1 MAYSLNPSSDN
12 CYEGTTCLVNKL
24 GIRNEDKLAEIEA
37 QITFAKAVMLEET
50 PIDDVLASSI
60 LRKSTNFCYVICMS
74 GLDKYEPLIF
84 RKRERSF

>member
-24 GIRNEDKLAEIEA
+24 GIRDEKKLSEIEA

-50 PIDDVLASSI
+50 PIDDDFGFEHFKKFTS
-60 LRKSTNFCYVICMS
+60 FCYAICMN
-74 GLDKYEPLIF
+74 GRDRYEPLIF